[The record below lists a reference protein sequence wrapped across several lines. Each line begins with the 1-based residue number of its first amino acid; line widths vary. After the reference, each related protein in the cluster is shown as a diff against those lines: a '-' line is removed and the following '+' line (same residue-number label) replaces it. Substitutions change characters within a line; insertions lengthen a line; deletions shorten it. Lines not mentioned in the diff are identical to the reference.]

1 MSLTSTQALAEAQ
14 TQTPKYDTSFR
25 LLDFNIFD
33 EKREK
38 EEDGDDG
45 GKDDGEGDDEG

>member
-1 MSLTSTQALAEAQ
+1 MSLTSAQAQA
-14 TQTPKYDTSFR
+14 TKYDTSFR

-38 EEDGDDG
+38 EEDLDG
-45 GKDDGEGDDEG
+45 GGRQ